1 VSMTKKQ
8 LEAQLLGALENLR
21 RAERALGEV
30 SLNLDS
36 TYVQPFSDRLN
47 VPTSEAASSAVKRAQ
62 SEWAKKITE
71 PPPGKPSPE
80 IDKYIR
86 GVDGLG
92 WSSADASDLSSPHPY
107 IRDSFSWCGAFVSW
121 CYGLHTTRT
130 MRKKTFPSCY
140 RMYRD
145 WAGSSR
151 SRGVGD
157 IKQGDILTVW
167 TTTTKSIRSK
177 YHYGQH
183 IALVITPPD
192 DEGYVTTI
200 EGNARGEGPKGSTF
214 EGVITRKRYIQNI
227 AYVYRLLSED
237 IVC

>member
-1 VSMTKKQ
+1 MTKKQ

>member
-1 VSMTKKQ
+1 
-8 LEAQLLGALENLR
+8 
-21 RAERALGEV
+21 
-30 SLNLDS
+30 
-36 TYVQPFSDRLN
+36 
-47 VPTSEAASSAVKRAQ
+47 
-62 SEWAKKITE
+62 
-71 PPPGKPSPE
+71 
-80 IDKYIR
+80 
-86 GVDGLG
+86 
-92 WSSADASDLSSPHPY
+92 
-107 IRDSFSWCGAFVSW
+107 
-121 CYGLHTTRT
+121 
-130 MRKKTFPSCY
+130 
-140 RMYRD
+140 MYRD

-183 IALVITPPD
+183 IVLVITPPD

-200 EGNARGEGPKGSTF
+200 EGNARGEGPKGSSF